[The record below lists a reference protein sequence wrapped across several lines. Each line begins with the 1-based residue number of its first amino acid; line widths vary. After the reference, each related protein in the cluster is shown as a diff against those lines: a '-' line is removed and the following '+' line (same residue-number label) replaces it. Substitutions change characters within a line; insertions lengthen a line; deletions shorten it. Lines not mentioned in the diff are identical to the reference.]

1 MISAKKGTKKERTM
15 CLNFNCNVKIVDMI
29 MGAGKTTSAINYIN
43 KSDGDE
49 KFLFITPYIKEIDRI
64 KKECPYKN
72 FKEPQEMGSK
82 LNGIKWLLSKG
93 ENIIST
99 HALFRRFDNEA
110 IDLCR
115 NQNYTLIM
123 DEVTDVVEK
132 YEISKEDFK
141 LLRENFVDVDK
152 DTGLIRWRDTNDD
165 YYGKF
170 SEEKRLCEL
179 NCLAYYSGSVM
190 MWLFPIETFNA
201 FKNIYILTYMF
212 DVQIQRYYYDYYKL
226 PYTYIYVTGD
236 NKHNYR
242 FTENEKEKQIVHYD
256 FKNLI
261 HILNNEKMNLIGDME
276 FDLSKNWYIRNQNN
290 MVMHKLKNNLL
301 NFFRNIRKTKTT
313 ENMWTTFSDFKSCL
327 SSKGYGKGF
336 VALNM
341 RASNDYAK
349 KTSVAYP
356 VNRYMNTGVKNFFV
370 KHNIQ
375 PDEDKYALSEMLQF
389 IWRSAIR
396 NGEEIWIYIPSV
408 RMRNLLKIWIDEN
421 SPES

>member
-1 MISAKKGTKKERTM
+1 M

-43 KSDGDE
+43 QADEDE

-64 KKECPYKN
+64 KKGCPYKN
-72 FKEPQEMGSK
+72 FREPKEMGSK

-123 DEVTDVVEK
+123 DEVTDVIEK

-141 LLRENFVDVDK
+141 LLQENFVDVDK
-152 DTGLIRWRDTNDD
+152 ETGLLHWREPNDD

-212 DVQIQRYYYDYYKL
+212 NVQIQKYYYDYYKL

-236 NKHNYR
+236 NKNNFH
-242 FTENEKEKQIVHYD
+242 FTANEEEKQVIHYD

-261 HILNNEKMNLIGDME
+261 HILDNDKMNLIGDME
-276 FDLSKNWYIRNQNN
+276 FDLSKNWYVRNQNN
-290 MVMHKLKNNLL
+290 IVMKKLRNNLL

-341 RASNDYAK
+341 RASNEYAK
-349 KTSVAYP
+349 KTSIAYP

-408 RMRNLLKIWIDEN
+408 RMRNLLKKWIDEN
-421 SPES
+421 QSNK